1 MSTVIDQSR
10 IFTREQVERLLTA
23 TIGKTLLQADAAQL
37 FAHHEGR
44 DKVKGIAGD
53 IIEES
58 VLGCKKDSKQEPD
71 ILVDGVLT
79 ELKTTGMIEPKKK
92 IILDAKY
99 YKETLVSRYGEGGK
113 IRREHLSQILTYVMN
128 QENDATPHTKATK
141 GILVYPTIDTELD
154 VSYVYK
160 NTNHVIRVST
170 VNLNQDWQMIEQ
182 RLKDIIQEQ
191 KQ

>member
-1 MSTVIDQSR
+1 METDV
-10 IFTREQVERLLTA
+10 
-23 TIGKTLLQADAAQL
+23 TLYNP
-37 FAHHEGR
+37 R
-44 DKVKGIAGD
+44 
-53 IIEES
+53 
-58 VLGCKKDSKQEPD
+58 
-71 ILVDGVLT
+71 T
-79 ELKTTGMIEPKKK
+79 KKK

-128 QENDATPHTKATK
+128 QENDAAPHTKDTK

-160 NTNHVIRVST
+160 DTNHVIRVST

-182 RLKDIIQEQ
+182 RLKEIIQEQ